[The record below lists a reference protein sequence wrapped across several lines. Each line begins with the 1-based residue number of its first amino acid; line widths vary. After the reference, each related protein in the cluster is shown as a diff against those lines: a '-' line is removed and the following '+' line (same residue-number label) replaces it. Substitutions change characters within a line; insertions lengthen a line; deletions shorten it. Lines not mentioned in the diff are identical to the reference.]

1 MGSENHF
8 PTKCPEWGQRTISRQ
23 NARIPVKNVPGNG
36 SLTPPHGLGSITA
49 QSSSCCSAFYEQD
62 WVRRLAEDIFHP
74 GGAELTNKTV
84 AAMNLPAGAAIADL
98 GCGTG
103 TTAMMLARYY
113 DFRVSAVDISAA
125 NIERAIQRMGADHAA
140 IRFCQAD
147 ARQLPFND
155 SELDGIIAEC
165 TFSLFTEQECV
176 LSEIRRVL
184 KPGGK
189 LAITDMATRGSLP
202 EDIAGILAP
211 WTCLADAV
219 DEETY
224 RAMFESAGFEI
235 QITAD
240 ESAGLISLVRM
251 LKRKL
256 LLLGAGVLAKG
267 APPELDLADFDLATT
282 KFWLDR
288 FKTEVEKGSIRYLRF
303 NLQL

>member
-1 MGSENHF
+1 MG
-8 PTKCPEWGQRTISRQ
+8 
-23 NARIPVKNVPGNG
+23 
-36 SLTPPHGLGSITA
+36 TA
-49 QSSSCCSAFYEQD
+49 QSTAQTSSCCSAFYEQD
-62 WVRRLAEDIFHP
+62 WVRHLAEDIFHP

-84 AAMNLPAGAAIADL
+84 AAMNLPPGAAIADL

-113 DFRVSAVDISAA
+113 GFRVSAVDISAA

-140 IRFCQAD
+140 VRFCQAD
-147 ARQLPFND
+147 ARHLPFND

-165 TFSLFTEQECV
+165 TFSLFTEQESV

-189 LAITDMATRGSLP
+189 LAITDMATRGALP

-224 RAMFESAGFEI
+224 LEMFAAAGFEI
-235 QITAD
+235 QTMAD
-240 ESAGLISLVRM
+240 ESAGLISLVRK

-256 LLLGAGVLAKG
+256 LLLGAGALVKG
-267 APPELDLADFDLATT
+267 TPPEFDLPGFDLANI

-288 FKTEVEKGSIRYLRF
+288 FETEVKRGSIRYLRF